1 MAFRVRFPS
10 AEPVRSLVDPQVDL
24 VSPVT
29 PRPLYALLDDAA
41 ARFPANPCLDFLGR
55 RYRYRDVARLVSR
68 AARGLQAIGV
78 FPGTRVGLMLPNT
91 PYFVVL
97 YFAVLKAGGVVVCFN
112 PLLAER
118 EIEQQ
123 IADSGVEIM
132 ATLDLG
138 ALFGK
143 LTRVL
148 ERRPVRQLVVC
159 RMSCILPTPK
169 RQLFRILRRRE
180 VANVP
185 TDERHVWFEQLIVN
199 DGRVDTPV
207 CEPERTVAMLQYT
220 GGTTGTPKG
229 AELTHAN
236 LYVNAMQVG
245 RWFHGCKPG
254 QERILG
260 VLPLFHIFGMATVMN
275 VGLLLG
281 AELILL
287 PRFEIDQLM
296 QTIHRKRPTIFPA
309 VPTLFAAITRY
320 EARSRYDLSS
330 IEICVSGGA
339 PLPAEVKDSFERL
352 TGCVIVEGYGLTE
365 ASPVVCINPVGGER
379 KTGSIGLP
387 LPLTQSTSSPWKT
400 AEPRSRRVSAASC
413 ACVARR

>member
-1 MAFRVRFPS
+1 MA
-10 AEPVRSLVDPQVDL
+10 
-24 VSPVT
+24 
-29 PRPLYALLDDAA
+29 
-41 ARFPANPCLDFLGR
+41 
-55 RYRYRDVARLVSR
+55 R

-138 ALFGK
+138 ALYGK
-143 LTRVL
+143 LARVL
-148 ERRPVRQLVVC
+148 ERRPIRHLVVC

-185 TDERHVWFEQLIVN
+185 TDERHVWFERLIVN

-275 VGLLLG
+275 VG
-281 AELILL
+281 
-287 PRFEIDQLM
+287 
-296 QTIHRKRPTIFPA
+296 PA
-309 VPTLFAAITRY
+309 
-320 EARSRYDLSS
+320 ARGRADP
-330 IEICVSGGA
+330 A
-339 PLPAEVKDSFERL
+339 AEVRDRPADADDPQQAADDLPGRADPVRGDYPLRGARPVRPVLDRDLRVGRRTAAGRDQGQLRAPDRL
-352 TGCVIVEGYGLTE
+352 RHRRGLRPDRGV
-365 ASPVVCINPVGGER
+365 AGGVHQPGR
-379 KTGSIGLP
+379 RRAQDRLDRP
-387 LPLTQSTSSPWKT
+387 AAAAHRRSTSSPWKM
-400 AEPRSRRVSAASC
+400 AEPRSRKASAASC